1 VKVVSFSRK
10 KTQSFSFSQKLVVS
24 LHPDFASRVAK
35 CPPTGLLM
43 IVGSGGKKMRV
54 RIIDP
59 LKINDYGNQED

>member
-1 VKVVSFSRK
+1 MNKIILKFGVFDDSCYLCTQILHQEWRK
-10 KTQSFSFSQKLVVS
+10 S
-24 LHPDFASRVAK
+24 
-35 CPPTGLLM
+35 PPTGLLM